1 MRKLIP
7 VLLFTFSVSIAF
19 SQTSTDRNTDNKEN
33 SFAESLRLEIVT
45 GIKKKLATDTSF
57 QQSQQVMNDFFKAC
71 GLTPTI
77 QKCAHPEPGKNF
89 KSAPEVLTSTLTEIT
104 RSIAAKK
111 NRETAKE
118 N

>member
-7 VLLFTFSVSIAF
+7 VLLFSFSGTIAF

-45 GIKKKLATDTSF
+45 GIKKKMATDTVF
-57 QQSQQVMNDFFKAC
+57 QQSQQVMGDFYKAC
-71 GLTPTI
+71 GLTPSI

-89 KSAPEVLTSTLTEIT
+89 KSAPEALTATLNEIN
-104 RSIAAKK
+104 RSIATKK
-111 NRETAKE
+111 DQEGSKE

>member
-1 MRKLIP
+1 MKKLIP
-7 VLLFTFSVSIAF
+7 VLLLTFSASIAF
-19 SQTSTDRNTDNKEN
+19 SQTSTDIITENKEN

-45 GIKKKLATDTSF
+45 GIKKKMSTDSSF
-57 QQSQQVMNDFFKAC
+57 QQSQQVMNDFYKAC
-71 GLTPTI
+71 GLIPSI

-89 KSAPEVLTSTLTEIT
+89 KSATELLSTTLTEIN

-111 NRETAKE
+111 NQEPAKE

>member
-7 VLLFTFSVSIAF
+7 VLLFTFSGSIAF
-19 SQTSTDRNTDNKEN
+19 SQTPTDKNSDNKEN

-45 GIKKKLATDTSF
+45 GIKKKMATDTSF
-57 QQSQQVMNDFFKAC
+57 QQSQQVMNDFYKAC
-71 GLTPTI
+71 GLTPSI

-89 KSAPEVLTSTLTEIT
+89 KSAPDVLTATLTEIN
-104 RSIAAKK
+104 RSIAAKR
-111 NRETAKE
+111 NQEAAKE

>member
-7 VLLFTFSVSIAF
+7 VLFFTFSGTIAF
-19 SQTSTDRNTDNKEN
+19 AQSSTDKFADNKEN

-45 GIKKKLATDTSF
+45 GIKKKMATDTSF
-57 QQSQQVMNDFFKAC
+57 QQSQQLMNDFYKAC
-71 GLTPTI
+71 GLTPAI
-77 QKCAHPEPGKNF
+77 QKCAQPEPGKNF
-89 KSAPEVLTSTLTEIT
+89 KSAPEVLIVTLDEIN

-111 NRETAKE
+111 NKGTGKE